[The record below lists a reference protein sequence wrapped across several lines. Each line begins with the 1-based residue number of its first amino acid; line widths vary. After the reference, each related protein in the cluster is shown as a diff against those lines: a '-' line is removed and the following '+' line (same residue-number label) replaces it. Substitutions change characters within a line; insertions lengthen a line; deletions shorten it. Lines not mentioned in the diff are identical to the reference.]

1 MTDPTPLPA
10 PTYRPSPATPPARFV
25 GLAWSSLIL
34 GIVGI
39 VSALVLITKSI
50 AMLAAM
56 VGVVLGLIALFGSRK
71 ALAGIGVALC
81 ALAVALAVLLPSTLV
96 PNVGEPFIG
105 DDTMYTNGKAFT
117 KDTSAMG
124 AATVSDCAISND
136 YGYTMADATVKVT
149 NTTGSPQS
157 YIVTVNVNDSSGT
170 RVAQTLAVID
180 SLAAGQSATSPTSGG
195 ATAQDAKPGKGTC
208 AVAAVHR
215 SAG

>member
-1 MTDPTPLPA
+1 MTDPTPLSA
-10 PTYRPSPATPPARFV
+10 PTYHPSSAAPPARFV

-39 VSALVLITKSI
+39 VSSLVLITESV

-56 VGVVLGLIALFGSRK
+56 VGAVLGLISLFGSRK

-96 PNVGEPFIG
+96 PNVGKPLIG
-105 DDTMYTNGKAFT
+105 NDTMYTHGKEFT
-117 KDTSAMG
+117 NDPSSIG
-124 AATVSDCAISND
+124 AATVSDCKISSD
-136 YGYTMADATVKVT
+136 YGFTTTDATVKVT

-170 RVAQTLAVID
+170 RVAQTIAVID

-195 ATAQDAKPGKGTC
+195 AAQDAKSGNATC
-208 AVAAVHR
+208 AVATVHR
-215 SAG
+215 SAS